1 MTMPICAG
9 LVQLGLDLGKATID
23 NTAGSLGTLQGM
35 LEDRLTDAVKAVS
48 WMPGPV
54 AGMLDEY
61 VGLARR
67 TRADMTATLDRCY
80 TLLSQL
86 VGSEP

>member
-1 MTMPICAG
+1 MPICAG

-23 NTAGSLGTLQGM
+23 NTGASLGTLQGM
-35 LEDRLTDAVKAVS
+35 LEDRLTEAVKGVS

-54 AGMLDEY
+54 CDMVDEY

-67 TRADMTATLDRCY
+67 TRADMTATVDRCY
-80 TLLSQL
+80 TLLYKL